1 MYLNIL
7 NRVFTKEINR
17 VFLSLGEAIV
27 SMGAY
32 HNVAMES
39 TRTLIDTSSPTASA
53 PPIGLMNDSV
63 ILIDDTIVED
73 FSHDNSSD
81 DVVMILSDD
90 DDNPPPRA
98 RLMPQREPENATRR
112 RITKNISISAKN
124 TVNLD
129 LIDSDDES
137 GKLNTPVTILLKRF
151 FS

>member
-32 HNVAMES
+32 QNVAMES